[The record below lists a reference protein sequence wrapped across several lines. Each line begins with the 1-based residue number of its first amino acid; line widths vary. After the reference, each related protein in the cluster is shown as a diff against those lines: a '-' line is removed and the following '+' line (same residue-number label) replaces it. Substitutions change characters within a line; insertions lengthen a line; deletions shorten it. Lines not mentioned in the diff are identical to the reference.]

1 MKKIRIMTILFALLM
16 VIGLTG
22 CGAIRDLIKSDPIKE
37 MLLATVVGTLE
48 HATGSELVQP
58 TQAPMQKVLSDD
70 FSDPDSGWSVVSDEY
85 GSTEYVNGT
94 YQVTAIQEDQY
105 NWGVAN
111 QNFGNVR
118 IDVDVDVIETNSS
131 KDDGFG
137 VDCRIQGNGDGY
149 GFRISSDGYAAIEK
163 FENKELISLV
173 EWDLNDAV
181 YTDGRTN
188 HLTAICNGS
197 QLSFIVNDNQI
208 ATVVDSTFATG
219 DLALSAYS
227 GESEPITVAFDNLEV
242 QSSGGGTAEVQP
254 VQGNYSLEIS
264 NPTDF
269 EICNLFIVPTTAEF
283 WTDSLLADGETIAPG
298 ESRTFSNL
306 GDASVDIRAETCDF
320 FTVDET
326 YKIDLLSTSSYS
338 LSEPRLL
345 LHQPFNNTDGWPSGV
360 VDGGMVSNSNGEV
373 YSLTVSEAE
382 KLVTATSS
390 FSGQDLDLFAGASL
404 VKAGG
409 GDMGIYGITC
419 RMRSD
424 GSGIFFA
431 IRGDGMASIIAVK
444 SGEMEQLTDWASS
457 EYINAGIASNNIEAQ
472 CLGSDYAMRVNGD
485 FIASVEDTRYQSG
498 KVGVAVFS
506 PAGESTQADFD
517 FLDVYAGE

>member
-1 MKKIRIMTILFALLM
+1 MKTKQLMPILFALL
-16 VIGLTG
+16 VFIGLTG
-22 CGAIRDLIKSDPIKE
+22 CGVIRDLVKSDPIKE
-37 MLLATVVGTLE
+37 MLMATVVGTLE
-48 HATGSELVQP
+48 HATGTEMLQS
-58 TQAPMQKVLSDD
+58 TQAPMQIVFSDD
-70 FSDPDSGWSVVSDEY
+70 FSDPQSGWSVVSDKY
-85 GSTEYVNGT
+85 GNTDYVNGT
-94 YQVTAIQEDQY
+94 YQVTAILKNQY

-111 QNFGNVR
+111 QNFGDVR
-118 IDVDVDVIETNSS
+118 IDADVDVIETNSTLV
-131 KDDGFG
+131 DGFG
-137 VDCRIQGNGDGY
+137 VDCRVQDNGDSY
-149 GFRISSDGYAAIEK
+149 GFRIDSDGNVAIEM
-163 FENKELISLV
+163 FENEELITLV
-173 EWDLNDAV
+173 DWDLNDAV

-197 QLSFIVNDNQI
+197 QLSFIVNDIQV
-208 ATVVDSTFATG
+208 ASVKDSTFTNG

-242 QSSGGGTAEVQP
+242 QSIGGGTVEVQP
-254 VQGNYSLEIS
+254 AQGDYSLEVS

-269 EICNLFIVPTTAEF
+269 EICNLFIVPSTADF
-283 WTDSLLADGETIAPG
+283 WTDSLLVDGETIAPG
-298 ESRTFSNL
+298 ESKTFSNL

-320 FTVDET
+320 FTIDEA
-326 YKIDLLSTSSYS
+326 YKIDLLSTSTYS
-338 LSEPRLL
+338 LSAPRLL
-345 LHQPFNNTDGWPSGV
+345 LHQPFKNTDGWPSGV
-360 VDGGMVSNSNGEV
+360 VDGGLVSNSNGEV

-390 FSGQDLDLFAGASL
+390 FSGQDLVLFAGASL

-419 RMRSD
+419 RMRQD

-457 EYINAGIASNNIEAQ
+457 EYINAGIASNNIEAH
-472 CLGSDYAMRVNGD
+472 CLGSDYTMHVNGD
-485 FIASVEDTRYQSG
+485 YIGSVEDTRYQSG

>member
-1 MKKIRIMTILFALLM
+1 MKRKQLLPILFALLM
-16 VIGLTG
+16 FIGLTG

-48 HATGSELVQP
+48 HTTGTEFVQP
-58 TQAPMQKVLSDD
+58 TQAPMKMVLSDD
-70 FSDPDSGWSVVSDEY
+70 FSDPDSGWSVFSDEY
-85 GSTEYVNGT
+85 GSAKYVNGT

-111 QNFGNVR
+111 QNFGDVR

-131 KDDGFG
+131 LDDGFG
-137 VDCRIQGNGDGY
+137 VDCRIQENGDGY
-149 GFRISSDGYAAIEK
+149 GFRISSDGYVEVEK
-163 FENKELISLV
+163 FENKDLTPLV
-173 EWDLNDAV
+173 AWELNDAV
-181 YTDGRTN
+181 HTDGRTN
-188 HLTAICNGS
+188 HLTAICSGS
-197 QLSFIVNDNQI
+197 QLSFIVNDIQV
-208 ATVVDSTFATG
+208 ATVYDSTFVTG

-227 GESEPITVAFDNLEV
+227 GNSEPITVAFDNLEV
-242 QSSGGGTAEVQP
+242 QSIGERTAEVQP
-254 VQGNYSLEIS
+254 AQGDYSLEVS

-269 EICNLFIVPTTAEF
+269 EVCGIYIVPSTADF
-283 WTDSLLADGETIAPG
+283 WTDNLLADGETIAPG
-298 ESRTFSNL
+298 ESKSFSNL
-306 GDASVDIRAETCDF
+306 GDTSVDIRAETCDF
-320 FTVDET
+320 FTIEEA
-326 YKIDLLSTSSYS
+326 YKIDLLSTSTYS
-338 LSEPRLL
+338 LSAPRLL

-382 KLVTATSS
+382 KLVTATSN
-390 FSGQDLDLFAGASL
+390 FSGQDLVLFAGASL

-419 RMRSD
+419 RMRQD

-431 IRGDGMASIIAVK
+431 VRGDGMASIIAVK
-444 SGEMEQLTDWASS
+444 SGQMEQLTDWTSS
-457 EYINAGIASNNIEAQ
+457 EYINVGVASNNIEAH
-472 CLGSDYAMRVNGD
+472 CEGSDYTLFVNGD
-485 FIASVEDTRYQSG
+485 YVGYVEDTRFQNG

-517 FLDVYAGE
+517 FVDVYAGE